1 MLTYMYEITMRIK
14 ATSASNSA
22 KKRFRCNSRLYI
34 ELSPRSVS
42 QVDDAENVLAEFVEF
57 LATVVASGLESRE
70 LILER
75 HTNKKMRNL

>member
-1 MLTYMYEITMRIK
+1 M
-14 ATSASNSA
+14 
-22 KKRFRCNSRLYI
+22 
-34 ELSPRSVS
+34 
-42 QVDDAENVLAEFVEF
+42 DDAENVLAEVVEF